1 MNDNF
6 LSTKSLI
13 YLITL
18 TFLIPIHTSQFTY
31 SLHKAKAIQYSSL
44 RNLISDTTLYGSSS
58 DLNYYYANLYLGNPP
73 KKQAYIVDTG
83 SSITTSPCQP
93 FCKSCGKHLNSYYTV
108 KDLASVIEC
117 SSSHCGMVTSRCN
130 SNKQCEFNIKYSE
143 GSELTGLY
151 INETIRLGDN
161 YLNEEGYHLPI
172 GCTITENSLFFTQL
186 ADGIMGLSNSDK
198 CFVTMLYNE
207 KIISHNV
214 FSLCLSQKGGYFS
227 IGGVNTTY
235 HYEKNITYI
244 PIRKDPFYSL
254 VLDTIHIN
262 SINITLINKKG
273 KSKYSAI
280 VDSGT
285 TITYIPKKPA
295 QKIVKEFNSYCN
307 KEENKNKC
315 GTYSK
320 NKELGSCF
328 TFDNNTHME
337 NAIDIIWPNITFDI
351 KGGYSYVWTPRN
363 YFFNNTDNKPGANHI
378 ACLGFTE
385 SPGTQFLL
393 GSTWMHGHDIIFN
406 RGNSSLGFA
415 QADCDKGNKE
425 GTAIEPGSSLIKEEN
440 KCQTNNDIDIIK
452 YIVAYGV
459 VCSVLIGVI
468 IYFRIAIY
476 HLIRRESF
484 NCIHSK
490 GINSSNISNEVES
503 IGEIVPQKEIE
514 LQQVSIK

>member
-1 MNDNF
+1 MNDNC
-6 LSTKSLI
+6 LSINLLI
-13 YLITL
+13 MMIMLSIFT
-18 TFLIPIHTSQFTY
+18 PIHTSQFTY
-31 SLHKAKAIQYSSL
+31 SLHTTKAIQYNSL

-108 KDLASVIEC
+108 QEPASVIEC

-151 INETIRLGDN
+151 INETIRVGDN

-172 GCTITENSLFFTQL
+172 GCTTIENNLFYTQL

-198 CFVTMLYNE
+198 CFVSMLYNE
-207 KIISHNV
+207 KIISHNM

-244 PIRKDPFYSL
+244 PIKRDAFYTLSI
-254 VLDTIHIN
+254 DAIHIN
-262 SINITLINKKG
+262 SLDISLVHKKG
-273 KSKYSAI
+273 NNKYSAI

-295 QKIVKEFNSYCN
+295 QKMIKELQSYCN

-315 GTYSK
+315 GIYSK

-328 TFDNNTHME
+328 SFDNNTHLE
-337 NAIDIIWPNITFDI
+337 NALENVWPNITFDI
-351 KGGYSYVWTPRN
+351 KGGYKYVWTPKN
-363 YFFNNTDNKPGANHI
+363 YFFNNTDDKPGATHI
-378 ACLGFTE
+378 ACLGFSE
-385 SPGTQFLL
+385 STGTQFLL

-406 RGNSSLGFA
+406 RGNRSLGFA
-415 QADCDKGNKE
+415 EADCDKGNPE
-425 GTAIEPGSSLIKEEN
+425 GTAIEPGSIFKKEEK
-440 KCQTNNDIDIIK
+440 KCSTISEQEIIKDIIT
-452 YIVAYGV
+452 YGII
-459 VCSVLIGVI
+459 CIVLIGVI

-484 NCIHSK
+484 YCIRSK
-490 GINSSNISNEVES
+490 GMNNSFSNEIES
-503 IGEIVPQKEIE
+503 IGEIVPQKENE
-514 LQQVSIK
+514 LKEVSIN